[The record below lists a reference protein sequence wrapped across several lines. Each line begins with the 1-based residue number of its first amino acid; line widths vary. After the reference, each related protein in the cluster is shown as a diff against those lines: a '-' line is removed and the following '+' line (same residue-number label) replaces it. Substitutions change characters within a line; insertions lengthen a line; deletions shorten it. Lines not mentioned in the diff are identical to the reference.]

1 MTPSPPRHSRK
12 RGIARLAALVVCT
25 LPAFGFLYQ
34 GAPVAEVKAAFLF
47 NFAKF
52 TEWPALP
59 RGTSIQ
65 YCVVGDDAVAAAL
78 RETVRDQQIAG
89 RPLRVRSGAPST
101 AWHTCHILFVAES
114 AQSHTHSDLVLLKQM
129 PVLTVSDA
137 YGFAEGDG
145 IAELYLEGDRM
156 RFAINVP
163 AAERAG
169 LRLSSRL
176 LSLARVVRPAG
187 VH

>member
-1 MTPSPPRHSRK
+1 MTPPRPVHACAR
-12 RGIARLAALVVCT
+12 RPARLAALVLCT
-25 LPAFGFLYQ
+25 LPAFGFSEQ
-34 GAPVAEVKAAFLF
+34 GAPVAAVKAAFLF

-52 TEWPALP
+52 TEWPELP
-59 RGTSIQ
+59 GGTAIE

-78 RETVRDQQIAG
+78 RETVRGQHIAG
-89 RPLRVRSGAPST
+89 RSLQVRNGAPSDD
-101 AWHTCHILFVAES
+101 WHTCHILFVAES
-114 AQSHTHSDLVLLKQM
+114 EHSRTRPGLASLKGE

-137 YGFAEGDG
+137 GGFAEGDG
-145 IAELYLEGDRM
+145 IAELYLEGGRM

-176 LSLARVVRPAG
+176 LSLAKVVRTAG